1 MNVVQVAQRIADEV
15 LFPAALATE
24 ASAVVPRELLDA
36 LAGAGLYGLAA
47 PGELGGLDADFGTVC
62 AVLEALASG
71 CLTTAFVWMQ
81 HNGLVQAL
89 TAGDRPELA
98 RTWLPPLASGEIRA
112 GLALGGALPR
122 PTLRAEPDGQ
132 GWRLDGISPFV
143 SGWGRIDVVHAAAR
157 AHDGE
162 IVWLL
167 VDAAEG
173 PSVRAER
180 LRLAALDATATV
192 RLTFDRLP
200 VPARRVTSKHPAP
213 GETPPQVLR
222 THAALALGVAARC
235 CRMLALEGPGVI
247 RGPSGV
253 RDNSR
258 SALDGEL
265 AALRA
270 ELDRLGPGI
279 LAARAAA
286 GELALRAASALMTT
300 AGSRSLLVT
309 EHGQRLAREAMFAL
323 VYALRPG
330 SRDALLARLG
340 ATGPG

>member
-1 MNVVQVAQRIADEV
+1 MVRVARGIADDV

-24 ASAVVPRELLDA
+24 AGDVVPRELLDA

-47 PGELGGLDADFGTVC
+47 PAELGGLGADFATAC
-62 AVLEALASG
+62 AVLEELASG
-71 CLTTAFVWMQ
+71 CLTTAFLWMQ
-81 HNGLVQAL
+81 HNGVVQAI
-89 TAGDRPELA
+89 TAGGRQELA
-98 RTWLPPLASGEIRA
+98 RKWLPPLAAGEIRA

-132 GWRLDGISPFV
+132 GWRLDGVSPFV

-157 AHDGE
+157 TGDGD

-167 VDAAEG
+167 ADAAEG

-192 RLTFDRLP
+192 RVTFDRLA
-200 VPARRVTSKHPAP
+200 VPADRVTSKHPP
-213 GETPPQVLR
+213 GDRASPEVLR

-235 CRMLALEGPGVI
+235 CRLLALEGGVMRRPG
-247 RGPSGV
+247 
-253 RDNSR
+253 
-258 SALDGEL
+258 SARRQSPTLLDGEL
-265 AALRA
+265 IALRA
-270 ELDRLGPGI
+270 ELDRLGPGTA
-279 LAARAAA
+279 AARAAA

-300 AGSRSLLVT
+300 VGSRSLLVT
-309 EHGQRLAREAMFAL
+309 EHGQRLAREAMFTL

-330 SRDALLARLG
+330 SRNALLARLG
-340 ATGPG
+340 APEGQ

>member
-1 MNVVQVAQRIADEV
+1 VNVVQVAQRIADEV

-36 LAGAGLYGLAA
+36 LAGAGLYGLPA
-47 PGELGGLDADFGTVC
+47 PRELGGLDADFGTVC

-81 HNGLVQAL
+81 HNSLVQAL

-122 PTLRAEPDGQ
+122 PTLRAEPDGR
-132 GWRLDGISPFV
+132 GWRLDGVSPFV

-157 AHDGE
+157 ARDGE

-192 RLTFDRLP
+192 RVTFDRLP
-200 VPARRVTSKHPAP
+200 VPASRVTSKHPAP

-235 CRMLALEGPGVI
+235 CRMLDNS
-247 RGPSGV
+247 PSG
-253 RDNSR
+253 
-258 SALDGEL
+258 LDGEL

-279 LAARAAA
+279 AAARAAA

-309 EHGQRLAREAMFAL
+309 EQGQRLAREALFAL

-340 ATGPG
+340 AREPG